1 MGPFARRRG
10 GLELR
15 LGEAEAEILAQVFRE
30 LRAQVAMEQPP
41 PHLKRL
47 FPVAYPDDHE
57 AQTEFA
63 SYTHDDLTAAKL
75 SALEAVERAVSRG
88 RVKRGLW
95 TTTLDEEESG
105 ALLGAL
111 NDARLVLGTRLDV
124 TEETEEAPVDE
135 SSPDAMALSVYRW
148 LGWLQ
153 SYLVDQLLV

>member
-30 LRAQVAMEQPP
+30 LRGQVAMDERPA
-41 PHLKRL
+41 HLKRL
-47 FPVAYPDDHE
+47 FPAAYPDDAE
-57 AQTEFA
+57 AEAEFS

-75 SALEAVERAVSRG
+75 SALETVDRAVARG

-95 TTTLDEEESG
+95 SVTLEEDEAG

-111 NDARLVLGTRLDV
+111 NDARLALGTRLDV
-124 TEETEEAPVDE
+124 TEEAEELPIDE
-135 SSPDAMALSVYRW
+135 SSPDAMAHSVYRW